1 MTPRQHSDTETRLAG
16 FEAWLQDAFAWAN
29 DHGREIMV
37 GLALFVLV
45 GSLAAG
51 LYEWRRRSLA
61 DDETDL
67 ARIDARFTSA
77 MGANPGEYFVPEPAN
92 ADQAKQAREAAV
104 TELDAF
110 IGKHAGSELAAVA
123 GIKAAEIQVDL
134 GQLDPAQERL
144 GKLVESLGP
153 DDPRRAIALRLRGY
167 VLDQKGDAQ
176 AAAQA
181 YEEGARIEAY
191 PPRALLWISAGDAYA
206 RANAPERAIAAYR
219 EALTASPELADQ
231 EKIVQRIGIQQARLD
246 ATPKPEASAAP
257 NAAPPSAPATSPPAS
272 EPTKP

>member
-29 DHGREIMV
+29 EHGREIMV
-37 GLALFVLV
+37 GLAVFVLV
-45 GSLAAG
+45 GAIAAG
-51 LYEWRRRSLA
+51 VYEWRRRALA
-61 DDETDL
+61 EEETDL
-67 ARIDARFTSA
+67 ARIDARFTTA

-92 ADQAKQAREAAV
+92 AAQAKQAREAAV
-104 TELDAF
+104 KELDEF
-110 IGKHAGSELAAVA
+110 IAKHAGTELAAMA
-123 GIKAAEIQVDL
+123 DIKAAELQVDL

-144 GKLVESLGP
+144 QKLVESLGP
-153 DDPRRAIALRLRGY
+153 TDPRRAIAQRLRGY
-167 VLDQKGDAQ
+167 VLDQKGDLL

-181 YEEGARIEAY
+181 YEEGAHVEAY
-191 PPRALLWISAGDAYA
+191 PPRAALWISAGDAYA

-246 ATPKPEASAAP
+246 AAPKPEAAAP
-257 NAAPPSAPATSPPAS
+257 
-272 EPTKP
+272 KP